1 MRRVGLDL
9 RHCKSAR
16 VPCSRFSHQ
25 LFTLAVYRVFCTH
38 HALLHHSLFPLDYL
52 HFNKNPT
59 MRFSDLFTLLAF
71 ALPLVIASP
80 HEHHLRQTELNK
92 RSGAD
97 VGLRKRISNA
107 RITFYDAGL

>member
-1 MRRVGLDL
+1 VDFAPTTLS
-9 RHCKSAR
+9 CTT
-16 VPCSRFSHQ
+16 
-25 LFTLAVYRVFCTH
+25 LFLSYITFISKIT
-38 HALLHHSLFPLDYL
+38 
-52 HFNKNPT
+52 T

-80 HEHHLRQTELNK
+80 HEHHLRQTELKK

-97 VGLRKRISNA
+97 VSLHKRISNA

>member
-1 MRRVGLDL
+1 
-9 RHCKSAR
+9 
-16 VPCSRFSHQ
+16 
-25 LFTLAVYRVFCTH
+25 
-38 HALLHHSLFPLDYL
+38 
-52 HFNKNPT
+52 

-80 HEHHLRQTELNK
+80 HEHHLRQTELKK

-97 VGLRKRISNA
+97 VSLHKRISNA